1 MLLNTGSSISEG
13 SLDVKSYSCDKSTR
27 MDVCGTGK
35 PDARG
40 YVGKAKCTK
49 APTVCLLS
57 LSLLG
62 IKYYTALWDVIAS
75 SRLSIRSPRFTGQG
89 WLAFPAL
96 QAAYKHVQLEM
107 EFRPES
113 WDGILFLTGERDDMT
128 GDFMSLLLHQ
138 GYLEFRF
145 DCGSGIGV
153 VRSEETV
160 NLNEWNRLVLY
171 RHRWDAWIQL
181 NNGKHVQGRSKGL
194 FSRITFREPVFI
206 GGPGNTTG
214 LSEKLPLEVGLQG
227 CIRHLDINDHTYS
240 FELFPNG
247 EAIKGFDVEENF
259 SLRFGNF
266 GNLWTSSNL
275 LMRSSK
281 KNVTVCQ
288 ILTKIETK
296 IEFPERK
303 GYSQVYLLKVNY
315 QNGGR
320 L

>member
-1 MLLNTGSSISEG
+1 MSLIVENYDMSSFATLFLL
-13 SLDVKSYSCDKSTR
+13 
-27 MDVCGTGK
+27 
-35 PDARG
+35 
-40 YVGKAKCTK
+40 VGLVAY
-49 APTVCLLS
+49 
-57 LSLLG
+57 LLG
-62 IKYYTALWDVIAS
+62 YSRSLTSTPDS
-75 SRLSIRSPRFTGQG
+75 SCTEFLMNQNICSRFDK
-89 WLAFPAL
+89 F
-96 QAAYKHVQLEM
+96 M
-107 EFRPES
+107 
-113 WDGILFLTGERDDMT
+113 RD
-128 GDFMSLLLHQ
+128 SK
-138 GYLEFRF
+138 F

-247 EAIKGFDVEENF
+247 EAIKGFDVEH
-259 SLRFGNF
+259 
-266 GNLWTSSNL
+266 
-275 LMRSSK
+275 K
-281 KNVTVCQ
+281 DC
-288 ILTKIETK
+288 
-296 IEFPERK
+296 
-303 GYSQVYLLKVNY
+303 SQVYLLKVKY
-315 QNGGR
+315 HNGGR